1 MGFLKSAI
9 DEWAIEP
16 IEELSDEAL
25 GDQLVELEG
34 ALSGLEAERSRR
46 LHLFNERE
54 AHHSFGM
61 PSTTAYLIH
70 RCRIAPHRAARLVAM
85 AKSLGR
91 MPRTF
96 RSWTGDELGQDQVR
110 ILAHAHDSNPEVFEL
125 KEDVLIDTVEP
136 LSITD
141 TSKAV
146 TYWRQLVN
154 SRRFDEEWHKLHE
167 RRRVHLSQTFEGLWR
182 LSGWLDPEA
191 GGLLKTALDA
201 ATPPP
206 SDGDERTPEQRRAD
220 GLADLARLALDS
232 GTLPEQGGEKPHLF
246 VLVDG
251 SGVGETIEGTVLVA
265 SDSERLGCDASV
277 TRIVMGP
284 NSEILDVGRK
294 TRVIPPSLRRA
305 VIARDRHCQH
315 PGCLRPAKWCDIDHI
330 IPWQEGG
337 ETKLENLQLLC
348 RYHQTLKHRAQ
359 SVYVGKRPIRE
370 PGRGRTGSRPQARA
384 PS

>member
-1 MGFLKSAI
+1 MGALKSTI
-9 DEWAIEP
+9 DEWATEP
-16 IEELSDEAL
+16 IEELSDEVL

-34 ALSGLEAERSRR
+34 AISGLEAERSRR
-46 LHLFNERE
+46 LHLFNKRE
-54 AHHSFGM
+54 AHNSFGM
-61 PSTTAYLIH
+61 PSSTAFLIH

-85 AKSLGR
+85 AKSLAR
-91 MPRTF
+91 MPRTS
-96 RSWTGDELGQDQVR
+96 RSWKEDQLGQDQVR
-110 ILAHAHDSNPEVFEL
+110 ILAHAHDTNPEIFEA
-125 KEDVLIDTVEP
+125 KEDVLVDTVEP
-136 LSITD
+136 LSVVD

-154 SRRFDEEWHKLHE
+154 ARRFDEDWHQLHE

-182 LSGWLDPEA
+182 LSGWFDPEA
-191 GGLLKTALDA
+191 GGLIKTALDA

-206 SDGDERTPEQRRAD
+206 ADGDTRTPVQRRAD

-232 GTLPEQGGEKPHLF
+232 GTMPEQGGEKPHLF
-246 VLVDG
+246 VLVDPH
-251 SGVGETIEGTVLVA
+251 GVGETSDGTVLAA

-294 TRVIPPSLRRA
+294 TRVVPPSLRRA

-315 PGCLRPAKWCDIDHI
+315 PDGCLRSAKWCDIDHR
-330 IPWQEGG
+330 IPWQDGG

-348 RYHQTLKHRAQ
+348 RYHHTLKH
-359 SVYVGKRPIRE
+359 S
-370 PGRGRTGSRPQARA
+370 RGRRQVRETHPARSVRSVDRVRA
-384 PS
+384 KSP